1 MQKQILLA
9 LCVISINGFFQS
21 ATNADM
27 TGMAGDIQRSYA
39 DTEHGRVHYWE
50 IGEGPALILF
60 HQSGQTSSEYLAIG
74 PLLADDYRVIA
85 IDLPNHGQSDTSD
98 HELTM
103 DEYADSVIDVMDN
116 IGVDRAHM
124 LGQHGGAYVAI
135 NLGIRYPDRVGKT
148 VLSGAGRDGE
158 MTQEKID
165 ELINTP
171 MTRDLPI
178 DMDGEFLQKTWDV
191 YRKMSASNT
200 PPEVTFQPFLNS
212 LSLRQRRYDLHYAVY
227 RYSPD
232 LNQFNKEALLLEAEE
247 DIYAGDVMS
256 LHQNIQGSI
265 YKKVPNSGS
274 WQFFEEP
281 ELNASIIRDFI
292 N

>member
-1 MQKQILLA
+1 MQKKILVA
-9 LCVISINGFFQS
+9 LSIISLNVFFLS

-27 TGMAGDIQRSYA
+27 TGMAGDIKRSYV
-39 DTEHGRVHYWE
+39 DTEYGRVHYWE

-60 HQSGQTSSEYLAIG
+60 HQSGQTSSEYLAIA

>member
-1 MQKQILLA
+1 MKKQILVA
-9 LCVISINGFFQS
+9 LSIISLNGFFQS

-27 TGMAGDIQRSYA
+27 TGMGGDIQRSYA

-60 HQSGQTSSEYLAIG
+60 HQSGQTSSEYLAMG

-191 YRKMSASNT
+191 YRKMSAKNT
-200 PPEVTFQPFLNS
+200 SPEVTFQPFLSS

-256 LHQNIQGSI
+256 LHQNIPGSL
-265 YKKVPNSGS
+265 YKKVANSGS

-281 ELNASIIRDFI
+281 ELNANIIRDFLK
-292 N
+292 

>member
-1 MQKQILLA
+1 MKKQILVA
-9 LCVISINGFFQS
+9 LSIISLNGFFQS

-27 TGMAGDIQRSYA
+27 TGMGGDIQRSYT
-39 DTEHGRVHYWE
+39 DTEYGRVHYWE

-178 DMDGEFLQKTWDV
+178 DMEGEFLQKTWDV
-191 YRKMSASNT
+191 YRKMSATNT

-232 LNQFNKEALLLEAEE
+232 LSQFNKEALLLEAEE

>member
-1 MQKQILLA
+1 MKKQILVA
-9 LCVISINGFFQS
+9 LSIISLNGFFQS

-27 TGMAGDIQRSYA
+27 TGMGGDIQRSYA

-103 DEYADSVIDVMDN
+103 DEYADSVIDVMNN
-116 IGVDRAHM
+116 ISVDRAHM

-165 ELINTP
+165 AVSYTHLT
-171 MTRDLPI
+171 LPTI
-178 DMDGEFLQKTWDV
+178 
-191 YRKMSASNT
+191 
-200 PPEVTFQPFLNS
+200 
-212 LSLRQRRYDLHYAVY
+212 
-227 RYSPD
+227 YS
-232 LNQFNKEALLLEAEE
+232 
-247 DIYAGDVMS
+247 V
-256 LHQNIQGSI
+256 
-265 YKKVPNSGS
+265 
-274 WQFFEEP
+274 
-281 ELNASIIRDFI
+281 
-292 N
+292 

>member
-1 MQKQILLA
+1 MKKQILVA
-9 LCVISINGFFQS
+9 LSIISLNGFFQS

-27 TGMAGDIQRSYA
+27 TGMGGDIQRSYA

-135 NLGIRYPDRVGKT
+135 KLGIRYPDRVGIT

-178 DMDGEFLQKTWDV
+178 DMEGEFLKKTWDV
-191 YRKMSASNT
+191 YRKMSATNT

>member
-256 LHQNIQGSI
+256 LHQNIPGSI
-265 YKKVPNSGS
+265 YKEVPNSGS

>member
-1 MQKQILLA
+1 M
-9 LCVISINGFFQS
+9 
-21 ATNADM
+21 
-27 TGMAGDIQRSYA
+27 
-39 DTEHGRVHYWE
+39 
-50 IGEGPALILF
+50 
-60 HQSGQTSSEYLAIG
+60 G

-116 IGVDRAHM
+116 IGIDRAHM

-232 LNQFNKEALLLEAEE
+232 LSQFNKEALLLEAEE

-281 ELNASIIRDFI
+281 ELNAGIIRDFI

>member
-1 MQKQILLA
+1 MKKQILVA
-9 LCVISINGFFQS
+9 LSIISLNGFFQS

-27 TGMAGDIQRSYA
+27 TGMGGDIQRSYA

-116 IGVDRAHM
+116 IDVDRAHM

-178 DMDGEFLQKTWDV
+178 DIDGEFLQKTWSV
-191 YRKMSASNT
+191 YQKMSAKNT

-256 LHQNIQGSI
+256 LHQSIPGSI

>member
-1 MQKQILLA
+1 MKKQILVA
-9 LCVISINGFFQS
+9 LSIISLNGFFQS

-27 TGMAGDIQRSYA
+27 TGMGGDIQRSYA

-103 DEYADSVIDVMDN
+103 DEYADSVIDVMNN
-116 IGVDRAHM
+116 ISVDRAHM

-178 DMDGEFLQKTWDV
+178 DMEGEFLKKTWDV

>member
-1 MQKQILLA
+1 MKKQILVA
-9 LCVISINGFFQS
+9 LSIISLNGFFQS

-27 TGMAGDIQRSYA
+27 TGMGGDIQRSYA

>member
-1 MQKQILLA
+1 MKKQIQIA
-9 LCVISINGFFQS
+9 LFIISLNVLFLS
-21 ATNADM
+21 ETDAEM
-27 TGMAGDIQRSYA
+27 PGMDGNIQRAYA
-39 DTEHGRVHYWE
+39 ETEFGRVHYWE
-50 IGEGPALILF
+50 IGKGPVLILF
-60 HQSGQTSSEYLAIG
+60 HQSGQTSSEYLAMG
-74 PLLADDYRVIA
+74 PLLADDFRVIA

-103 DEYADSVIDVMDN
+103 DEYADSVIDLMND

-124 LGQHGGAYVAI
+124 LGQHGGAYVVI
-135 NLGIRYPDRVGKT
+135 NLGIRYPERVGKT
-148 VLSGAGRDGE
+148 ILSGAGRDGE
-158 MTQEKID
+158 MTEEKIE
-165 ELINTP
+165 ELLNTP

-191 YRKMSASNT
+191 YRKMSAKNT
-200 PPEVTFQPFLNS
+200 PPEVTFQPFLSS

-232 LNQFNKEALLLEAEE
+232 LNQFNKEALLLEADE
-247 DIYAGDVMS
+247 DIYAGDVMT
-256 LHQNIQGSI
+256 LHQNIPGSI

-281 ELNASIIRDFI
+281 DLNASIIRDFI

>member
-74 PLLADDYRVIA
+74 PLLADDFRVIA

-103 DEYADSVIDVMDN
+103 DEYADSVID
-116 IGVDRAHM
+116 
-124 LGQHGGAYVAI
+124 
-135 NLGIRYPDRVGKT
+135 
-148 VLSGAGRDGE
+148 
-158 MTQEKID
+158 
-165 ELINTP
+165 
-171 MTRDLPI
+171 
-178 DMDGEFLQKTWDV
+178 
-191 YRKMSASNT
+191 
-200 PPEVTFQPFLNS
+200 
-212 LSLRQRRYDLHYAVY
+212 LSLIH
-227 RYSPD
+227 
-232 LNQFNKEALLLEAEE
+232 
-247 DIYAGDVMS
+247 I
-256 LHQNIQGSI
+256 
-265 YKKVPNSGS
+265 
-274 WQFFEEP
+274 
-281 ELNASIIRDFI
+281 
-292 N
+292 